1 MSSDATK
8 LTRPSSVTSPSR
20 RQSRAKLKRIGGRA
34 LHIVIVLLI
43 VSFVTMLMLD
53 LSPGDPA
60 RVAAGDNASPEQIAA
75 AREQLNLD
83 QPVVSRW
90 LLWLGGMLQGD
101 FGTSLRTG
109 QQVSAVI
116 MERLPV
122 TLEIAVLSLILG
134 LLIAI
139 PLGTLCAYR
148 ANSTFDR
155 IVQAISSVLISTPS
169 FLIALLLSFIFAVQ
183 LGLLPISGWASLT
196 TNPEQNLRYVALAVI
211 TLGLAEAVVFA
222 RLLRSD
228 MMVVLR
234 QEYVLAATSRGLRP
248 MAILFRHALRPS
260 SFSLVT
266 LAGLSLGRLIG
277 GAVTIEVIFSIP
289 GIGQL
294 LYQSILNKDIVTVQG
309 AVTFIAVA
317 YVLVNAL
324 VDLIYAKLDPRIG
337 AGGNRR

>member
-1 MSSDATK
+1 MH
-8 LTRPSSVTSPSR
+8 V
-20 RQSRAKLKRIGGRA
+20 
-34 LHIVIVLLI
+34 VVVLLV
-43 VSFVTMLMLD
+43 VSFVTMLLLD

-60 RVAAGDNASPEQIAA
+60 RIAAGDNASPEQLAA

-83 QPVVSRW
+83 QPMFVRW
-90 LLWLGGMLQGD
+90 LLWLGGMLRGD

-109 QQVSAVI
+109 QQVMTVI

-122 TLEIAVLSLILG
+122 TFEIAVLSLLLG
-134 LLIAI
+134 LVIAI
-139 PLGTLCAYR
+139 PLGTLCAYL

-155 IVQAISSVLISTPS
+155 VVQVVSSVLISTPS
-169 FLIALLLSFIFAVQ
+169 FLTALLFSFFLAVQ
-183 LGLLPISGWASLT
+183 VHLFPIGGWVSFTA
-196 TNPEQNLRYVALAVI
+196 NPGQNLRYVALAVI

-228 MMVVLR
+228 MLVVLR
-234 QEYVLAATSRGLRP
+234 QEYILAATARGLRP
-248 MAILFRHALRPS
+248 IVILVRHALRPS

-277 GAVTIEVIFSIP
+277 GTVTIEVIFSIP

-309 AVTFIAVA
+309 AVAFIAVA

-337 AGGNRR
+337 MGGKRR